1 MTMANDFAM
10 RGIDVSEWQ
19 KEIDWKKVADD
30 GVEFV
35 MIRATHGKKT
45 DVYFERNIKGALENN
60 IVVGVYCC
68 SYATTVDGVK
78 AEAEYFLKTIEPYK
92 DDILFPAAFDAEQDY
107 QYKLGRAKVTEL
119 ILTFC
124 NAVSEAGYVPVNYTN
139 CNWLNNVIDKPK
151 IAEAGIDTWV
161 SWPFNIKR
169 WEDRPEDGVTKHE
182 HTLWQFSCHGKVD
195 GIVSNVDMNVSYI
208 DYAAFVGVEELTE
221 YVTWEEAAAIL
232 REHGIRGVSL

>member
-10 RGIDVSEWQ
+10 RGIDISEWQ
-19 KEIDWKKVADD
+19 GAIDWKKVASD

-92 DDILFPAAFDAEQDY
+92 NDILFPAAFDAEQDK
-107 QYKLGRAKVTEL
+107 QYKLGKAKVTEL

-124 NAVSEAGYVPVNYTN
+124 KAVEEAGYTPVNYTN
-139 CNWLNNVIDKPK
+139 CSWLNNVIDKPK
-151 IAEAGIDTWV
+151 VEAAGIDTWV
-161 SWPFNIKR
+161 SWPKSVKR
-169 WEDRPEDGVTKHE
+169 FEQCPVDGVTKHP
-182 HTLWQFSCHGKVD
+182 HTMWQFSCVGKID
-195 GIVSNVDMNVSYI
+195 GINGDVDLNVCYEAYDNKGYI
-208 DYAAFVGVEELTE
+208 TIS
-221 YVTWEEAAAIL
+221 EAADL
-232 REHGIRGVSL
+232 FSKMGYKGITF